1 MRKPSR
7 YVLVVLTWLLFTTTY
22 PPSLNASSYE
32 YDALNRLVRV
42 VYDETTIIEYTY
54 DAAGNRSRRIS
65 TFLADVSID
74 GVVNLEDFARLAIH
88 WLNEDCI
95 SPGWCDRADIDWST
109 EVNIEDVAILARL
122 WLEGTGP

>member
-1 MRKPSR
+1 MRRK
-7 YVLVVLTWLLFTTTY
+7 VLKILFVILLAF
-22 PPSLNASSYE
+22 LLASWSSSADGAKYE

-42 VYDETTIIEYTY
+42 VYDETTTIEYTY
-54 DAAGNRSRRIS
+54 DAAGNRSRRVS
-65 TFLADVSID
+65 TLLADVSID

-109 EVNIEDVAILARL
+109 EVDIEDVSILARL
-122 WLEGTGP
+122 WLEDTWP